1 MANKP
6 NGNLTGIKSAMLDR
20 LKSLY
25 DFKQGLDEFA
35 SFELLSELCACS
47 GEINREIS
55 VYISRDG
62 SIVDVSVGDS
72 AKVSMPSMRLVRN
85 EDRLC
90 GVRCIHTHPSGDG
103 RLSGVDLG
111 TLRSMKLDCMAAVGV
126 SDGKPTQLYAAYLGD
141 FDEDTG
147 SRAALVYGPMR
158 PYKLPQKALI
168 AEIFNSDDRFRSTT
182 KEVEAVEQERA
193 VLVGMDNDEGY
204 DTLEELNELAK
215 TAGALVVGKVRVRRR
230 TIDNATYVGSGKANE
245 LSLMGSELEADLFIF
260 DDELSAIQLR
270 TLEETLGA
278 RVIDRTTLIL
288 DIFAARAT
296 SREGKLQV
304 ELAQMR
310 YRLPSL
316 IGQGQVLSRLGGGIG
331 TRGPGEKKLEIDRR
345 RIRRRVF
352 ELETELSE
360 IEKQRGLRRE
370 SRKAN
375 RIPLVAL
382 VGYTNAG
389 KSTMLN
395 ALTDSNVLAEDKLFA
410 TLDPVVRKITLSGGT
425 EALLSD
431 TVGFINKLPHDL
443 VEAFKSTLEE
453 VSNSDLI
460 LQVVDISCPYHEKQM
475 RVVDGVLE
483 SLHAADI
490 PRIIVFNKADAI
502 PSCDLPAESENRLNV
517 SALRGTG
524 IEKLLSAVE
533 LKLNSARTEVDILVP
548 YSKYEAVSMIRDRG
562 MLLSEEHTETGTH
575 IRALLDA
582 ESIGQLR
589 KILDF

>member
-230 TIDNATYVGSGKANE
+230 TIDNATYVGIGKANE

-310 YRLPSL
+310 YRLPRL

-502 PSCDLPAESENRLNV
+502 ASCDLPAESENRLNV